1 MLDVNN
7 VSPEEARVLNIFGVE
22 SAFELTT
29 SLHFVG
35 GASGLRIMAPVSL
48 ACGGDNPFDTKLRD
62 SAG

>member
-7 VSPEEARVLNIFGVE
+7 VSPEEVRVLKILGVD
-22 SAFELTT
+22 SAFKLTT

-35 GASGLRIMAPVSL
+35 GASGLRIIAPVSL
-48 ACGGDNPFDTKLRD
+48 ACGRDNPLETKLRE